1 MIHYEIFKIFL
12 FGRSRSRIPGTLSP
26 LTRKLCCLL
35 SILITSGQALA
46 WGSNAHQG
54 LVAAPA
60 PMVSFRFAMT
70 DDSRASGGA
79 AAQNNGVSTAV
90 LDAIA
95 KDIAAQNV
103 VKKIDF
109 LLFPGD
115 MVNGATND
123 STALGSMMDTW
134 KAAMAPVY
142 TANIPIFTTRGNHE
156 YNPLAKGAVNPADPS
171 LATYKAHFPMP
182 ANGPPGEVGL
192 TYSFTHKNAK
202 FIVFDTYAGRTA
214 TFNNTLFATGANKG
228 QGMNPWVT
236 DQLNNSTSGVNF
248 AVAHEQMWPSE
259 SHPDCLANDPDGRDA
274 LLHALGA
281 HNGTYLAGHD
291 HMYLRGIMTNG
302 SRDKVPSLVVGSAGG
317 GNYKYAPFTGASYNY
332 AGRANYSVQ
341 KSIAN
346 STNPTFGY
354 LLVTVYT
361 DNTWRG
367 KFRGFQFKK
376 WNDATD
382 ISLTPI
388 TVMDSFKN
396 TDLY

>member
-1 MIHYEIFKIFL
+1 MYV
-12 FGRSRSRIPGTLSP
+12 RIS
-26 LTRKLCCLL
+26 KLCYLL

-46 WGSNAHQG
+46 WGSDGLQG
-54 LVAAPA
+54 VVAAPA

-79 AAQNNGVSTAV
+79 AAQNNGVATVV

-95 KDIAAQNV
+95 KDIAAQNIFQR
-103 VKKIDF
+103 IDF

-123 STALGSMMDTW
+123 SIALGSMMDTW
-134 KAAMAPVY
+134 KTAMAPVS

-182 ANGPPGEVGL
+182 TNGPPGEVGL

-202 FIVFDTYAGRTA
+202 FIVFDTYAGRTT
-214 TFNNTLFATGANKG
+214 TFNNTFFASGANKG
-228 QGMNPWVT
+228 QEMNSWVI
-236 DQLNNSTSGVNF
+236 DQINTSPSGVNF
-248 AVAHEQMWPSE
+248 AMAHEQMWPSD
-259 SHPDCLANDPDGRDA
+259 SHSDCLANDPDSRDA

-291 HMYLRGIMTNG
+291 HMYLRGIMTNSHG
-302 SRDKVPSLVVGSAGG
+302 EKVPSLVVGTAGG
-317 GNYKYAPFTGASYNY
+317 GNYNYAPFTGASYSY
-332 AGRANYSVQ
+332 TGPSKYTVQ

-346 STNPTFGY
+346 SANPTFGY

-361 DNTWRG
+361 DNTWSG
-367 KFRGFQFKK
+367 QFRGFQFKK

-382 ISLTPI
+382 ISLTPL
-388 TVMDSFKN
+388 TVQDSFKN
-396 TDLY
+396 SDLY